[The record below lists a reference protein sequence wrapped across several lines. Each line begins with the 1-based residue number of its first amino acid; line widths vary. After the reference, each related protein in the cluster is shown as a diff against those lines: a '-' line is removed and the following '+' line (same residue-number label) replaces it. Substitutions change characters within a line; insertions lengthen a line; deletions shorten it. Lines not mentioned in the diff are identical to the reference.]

1 MSAQSSHPE
10 DSRLLF
16 RDERKVI
23 TWHAGSSPRAADIAF
38 ASLAYE
44 HTPGQ
49 LNRYV
54 LHSLGANYVDLP
66 TPDMLSDGF
75 HVRETPSGVRVV
87 FVVTMRHEREAQ
99 ALLRANLGRA
109 LGALGSELAG
119 KTLWLPLMGTGAAGL
134 QMGASLDI
142 TLETLLE
149 AELGKPGQ
157 PARVQIDLP
166 LDLPRSLRQKLFQ
179 QAQMRVEH
187 GFSSP
192 LDDLRRRRRSPT
204 LDRGINPSSSEEP
217 GRVASK
223 EQALAGLLAALFDA
237 DGLRRWAHASLGED
251 VYRALPGA
259 PVAFNELCFQIVMQ
273 AQQRGLVNERF
284 FARLIEER
292 PAQDEPIRR
301 TAALWGNA
309 VPVQQPGRH
318 AQPRFADE
326 LTRMLSEQL
335 ADAYARKQA
344 LEAAGVDT
352 GEVMQEILRLKRDI
366 RTGGQLRAG
375 DRLGDGRYLLLER
388 IGRGGFANVWKA
400 LDQVSRELVAIKVLH
415 SELAGDVVRRERFF
429 RGARIMADLD
439 HPSVVR
445 IIEPRG
451 EDDGY
456 HFFVMELVP
465 GGDLRRAVLERR
477 VDASAVVPLLLDLGA
492 ALTEAHARGYVHR
505 DIKPANVLLTE
516 AGEPRLTD
524 FDLVAAAETT
534 GGTQTG
540 ALGTFIYAAPEVMD
554 RPQDADARA
563 DVYGLGMTAAF
574 VLHGADLPRA
584 VIRDAM
590 AFIAKLTCDEPLKRL
605 LQRAVAWEVDE
616 RFADAS
622 AFCRALR
629 TQVQATPRIEP
640 SGPTPERSQPVP
652 GEALAES
659 FVEPATGIRFLLV
672 PGGRFAMGER
682 KRSESSP
689 RHQVEVSSFWL
700 AELPVTR
707 LQYGRFLAPF
717 GRREPVLLEKARFHD
732 PNQPVVGVT
741 WLDAYS
747 FCQWASRI
755 SGLAVSLPT
764 EAQWEFAARGPEGR
778 PYPWGSEEPD
788 ALRAQFDRHWLKDAP
803 LPVGSL
809 PGSRGPFGHLDQAG
823 NVWEWCLDSWDAS
836 AYARRGVLTVDPVE
850 LDTGDTKKRVVRGG
864 GFTSMALELHA
875 AYRNAWQNDDGSV
888 SIGFRVAAMPQA
900 KGKSP
905 HGEDVHREDEPAGGG
920 ASSS

>member
-1 MSAQSSHPE
+1 MSAQSSLPE
-10 DSRLLF
+10 DGRLLF
-16 RDERKVI
+16 QDERKVI
-23 TWHAGSSPRAADIAF
+23 TWHVGSSPRAADIAF

-44 HTPGQ
+44 HLRVPPGQ

-54 LHSLGANYVDLP
+54 LHSLGADYVDLP
-66 TPDMLSDGF
+66 TPDMLRDGF

-87 FVVTMRHEREAQ
+87 FVVTMRHQREAA
-99 ALLRANLGRA
+99 ALLRANLVRTLSA
-109 LGALGSELAG
+109 LSNELTG
-119 KTLWLPLMGTGAAGL
+119 KTVWLPLMGTGAAGL
-134 QMGASLDI
+134 HMETSLDI

-157 PARVQIDLP
+157 PTRVQIDLP
-166 LDLPRSLRQKLFQ
+166 LDLPRSSRQKLFQ
-179 QAQMRVEH
+179 QAQMRVVH

-192 LDDLRRRRRSPT
+192 PRDM
-204 LDRGINPSSSEEP
+204 GNNPLLPEEP

-223 EQALAGLLAALFDA
+223 EHALAGLLGGLFDA
-237 DGLRRWAHASLGED
+237 DGLRRFVHASLGED

-292 PAQDEPIRR
+292 PAQGERIRR
-301 TAALWGNA
+301 IAALWGSA

-335 ADAYARKQA
+335 ANAYARKQA
-344 LEAAGVDT
+344 LDAAGVDT
-352 GEVMQEILRLKRDI
+352 GEVIQEILRLKRDI

-375 DRLGDGRYLLLER
+375 DRLGDGRYLLLVH
-388 IGRGGFANVWKA
+388 IGQGGFANVWKA

-415 SELAGDVVRRERFF
+415 SELAGDVIRRERFF
-429 RGARIMADLD
+429 RGARIMAELE

-456 HFFVMELVP
+456 HFFVMELVT

-516 AGEPRLTD
+516 AGEAKLTD

-534 GGTQTG
+534 GGTKSG
-540 ALGTFIYAAPEVMD
+540 PLGTIIYAAPEVMEH
-554 RPQDADARA
+554 PQDADARA

-574 VLHGADLPRA
+574 VLHGADLPHA
-584 VIRDAM
+584 MIRDAM
-590 AFIAKLTCDEPLKRL
+590 AFIAKLTCDESLRRL
-605 LQRAVAWEVDE
+605 LQRAVAWEADE

-622 AFCRALR
+622 AFCLALR
-629 TQVQATPRIEP
+629 TQVQATPRIES
-640 SGPTPERSQPVP
+640 SGQIPERSQPAPEV
-652 GEALAES
+652 ALAEP
-659 FVEPATGIRFLLV
+659 FVEPKTGIRFLLV
-672 PGGRFAMGER
+672 PGGRFTMGA
-682 KRSESSP
+682 KSLHSECLPLHLVELSP
-689 RHQVEVSSFWL
+689 FWL
-700 AELPVTR
+700 AETPVTR
-707 LQYGRFLAPF
+707 AQYETFQKATGRSSPLLWDEPRF
-717 GRREPVLLEKARFHD
+717 GD
-732 PNQPVVGVT
+732 SNQPVVSVS
-741 WLDAYS
+741 WMDAYE
-747 FCQWASRI
+747 FCQWAGWM
-755 SGLAVSLPT
+755 SGLVMTLPT
-764 EAQWEFAARGPEGR
+764 EAQWEFAARGEVGQ
-778 PYPWGSEEPD
+778 PYPWGADEPNE
-788 ALRAQFDRHWLKDAP
+788 LLAQFKRHWRKDGP

-809 PGSRGPFGHLDQAG
+809 PSSRGPFGHLDQAG
-823 NVWEWCLDSWDAS
+823 NVWEWCLDTWDSS
-836 AYARRGVLTVDPVE
+836 AYAKRGALTHDPVV
-850 LDTGDTKKRVVRGG
+850 LRDGDSTMRVVRGG

-875 AYRNAWQNDDGSV
+875 AYRMAWSDVGGVQG
-888 SIGFRVAAMPQA
+888 IGFRVAALPQA
-900 KGKSP
+900 KGKLP
-905 HGEDVHREDEPAGGG
+905 HGEDVPHE
-920 ASSS
+920 